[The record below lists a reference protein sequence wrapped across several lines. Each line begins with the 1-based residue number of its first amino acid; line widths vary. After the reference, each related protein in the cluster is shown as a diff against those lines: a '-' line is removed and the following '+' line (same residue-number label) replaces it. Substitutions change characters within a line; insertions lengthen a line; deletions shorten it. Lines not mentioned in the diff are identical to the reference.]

1 MKKGPLDRRVS
12 RQRKRTARIHAL
24 IGTTALST
32 RTKLSTELA
41 VSSCARCSIHC
52 REASP
57 LRLVRPFK
65 GAWSHARSAP
75 FPFAVNVH
83 ERAYLLANAEVRGC
97 FS

>member
-12 RQRKRTARIHAL
+12 RQRKWTARIH
-24 IGTTALST
+24 
-32 RTKLSTELA
+32 ELA

-57 LRLVRPFK
+57 LRLGRQFK

-75 FPFAVNVH
+75 LPFTVNVH
-83 ERAYLLANAEVRGC
+83 ERVHLLANAEVSGV
-97 FS
+97 FSEPRSGYEKRSARPTC